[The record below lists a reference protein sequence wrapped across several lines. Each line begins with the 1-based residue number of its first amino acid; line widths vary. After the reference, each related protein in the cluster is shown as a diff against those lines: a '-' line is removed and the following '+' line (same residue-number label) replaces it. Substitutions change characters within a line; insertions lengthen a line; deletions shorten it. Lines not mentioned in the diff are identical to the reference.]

1 VVGDLAHEWSFDLMN
16 EAFRLIH
23 EVGAELIGLGRTRYW
38 KMEDE
43 LQLDA
48 GPFIAALE
56 YATGKDA
63 LIFGKP
69 DPAIFEAVI
78 ADIGLPAGQIVMVGD
93 DILSDVDAAMKVG
106 LIGIQVRTGKFRDSD
121 LQGSVTP
128 DAVIDSVASLLSST

>member
-1 VVGDLAHEWSFDLMN
+1 MQ
-16 EAFRLIH
+16 
-23 EVGAELIGLGRTRYW
+23 
-38 KMEDE
+38 DE
-43 LQLDA
+43 LQLAA
-48 GPFIAALE
+48 GPFITALE

-78 ADIGLPAGQIVMVGD
+78 ADIGMPADHIAMVGD

-121 LQGSVTP
+121 LQGAITP